1 MKIWILDHT
10 KQIIYNAEIKS
21 SKNILIRYYFTINS
35 IKRYQVMQ
43 YGEKRYNIPS
53 QKSLTSSTVQ
63 HLNLIVIRNSKCI
76 SSSTFSDLV
85 LGDIFFNFC
94 YCRTSA
100 LTESVQAL
108 MKSVNFNSKPS
119 IFSCNYSSIFH
130 RTYCEPFLGTIIAR
144 NLLPWV
150 LKKIFLIKMV

>member
-1 MKIWILDHT
+1 MEIWIRDHT

-35 IKRYQVMQ
+35 IKRYQIMQ
-43 YGEKRYNIPS
+43 YGEKRYNIPC
-53 QKSLTSSTVQ
+53 QKSLTFSTVQ

-85 LGDIFFNFC
+85 FEDIFFNFC

-108 MKSVNFNSKPS
+108 MKAWIS
-119 IFSCNYSSIFH
+119 IQNHQYFH
-130 RTYCEPFLGTIIAR
+130 VITVASFTGPILNHF
-144 NLLPWV
+144 WV
-150 LKKIFLIKMV
+150 QLSHAICCPEFWKKYFW